1 MTLAGYRSSAFRFF
15 AVLLALLGM
24 GGTLSAQGDKPSIAG
39 EWRIAALATANGALV
54 DLDAALARK
63 TEVVIDRHGL
73 WAASAGCNRLRG
85 TLEQSGRVL
94 SVSERVMATKMACA
108 GPSGDLEQRF
118 LRYFPSVVE
127 IDGMDKRL
135 LLRDAGG
142 AVVVLLV
149 GKE

>member
-1 MTLAGYRSSAFRFF
+1 MTLAGHRAIAFRLFV
-15 AVLLALLGM
+15 VLLAILGM
-24 GGTLSAQGDKPSIAG
+24 GGALSAQGDKPSIAG
-39 EWRIAALATANGALV
+39 EWQIAALATANGALV
-54 DLDAALARK
+54 DLDAALVRK

-85 TLEQSGRVL
+85 TLEQSGRAL

-118 LRYFPSVVE
+118 LRYFPRAVE
-127 IDGMDKRL
+127 VDGMDKRL

-149 GKE
+149 GKD

>member
-1 MTLAGYRSSAFRFF
+1 MTLAGHRTIAIRFF
-15 AVLLALLGM
+15 AVLVALLGM
-24 GGTLSAQGDKPSIAG
+24 GGALSAQTGKPSIAG
-39 EWRIAALATANGALV
+39 EWQIAALATANGALV
-54 DLDAALARK
+54 DVDSALARR
-63 TEVVIDRHGL
+63 TEVVVDRHGL

-85 TLEQSGRVL
+85 TLEQTGRNL

-127 IDGMDKRL
+127 VDGMDKRL

-149 GKE
+149 GKD